1 MVRELRSFIGALR
14 MHIPC
19 ISLLS
24 GGRRIYQLMSFPTF
38 SNQIDSIMKA
48 YQKLQ
53 PPMACHA
60 LVTAFDLQMRPQHGD
75 WMQRTDGRD
84 DRVGECSFKIPMD
97 PDLK

>member
-1 MVRELRSFIGALR
+1 M
-14 MHIPC
+14 
-19 ISLLS
+19 
-24 GGRRIYQLMSFPTF
+24 MSSPTF
-38 SNQIDSIMKA
+38 SNQMTLIMKA

-84 DRVGECSFKIPMD
+84 GRVGEVSFKIPI
-97 PDLK
+97 P